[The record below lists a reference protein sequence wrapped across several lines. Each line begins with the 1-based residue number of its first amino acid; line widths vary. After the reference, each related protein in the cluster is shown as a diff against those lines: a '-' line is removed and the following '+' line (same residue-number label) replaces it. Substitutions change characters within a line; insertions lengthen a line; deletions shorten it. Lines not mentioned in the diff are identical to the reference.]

1 MQQSRQQM
9 HTENISSENS
19 QESVKIKIHNKY
31 RESAIDR
38 FSVLFCRI
46 ILYMNLKISVDFKN
60 NLTSFY
66 KNIE

>member
-1 MQQSRQQM
+1 MVLGIDPNTNFVYSL
-9 HTENISSENS
+9 
-19 QESVKIKIHNKY
+19 Y

-60 NLTSFY
+60 NLTSFLQKY
-66 KNIE
+66 RVNSIFSYYT